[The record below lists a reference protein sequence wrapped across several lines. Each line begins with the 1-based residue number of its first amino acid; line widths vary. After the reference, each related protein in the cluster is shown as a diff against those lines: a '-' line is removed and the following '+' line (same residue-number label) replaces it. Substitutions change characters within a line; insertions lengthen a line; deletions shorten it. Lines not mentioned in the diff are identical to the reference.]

1 MVQERSQKNIESPI
15 MNEIITKIL
24 TDKNARNPEQLE
36 AIVIA
41 QNSFESWE

>member
-1 MVQERSQKNIESPI
+1 

-24 TDKNARNPEQLE
+24 TDKNARNADQVE
-36 AIVIA
+36 ALVIA